1 MIGQTVAHYEIQE
14 LLAEGAMGVVY
25 KARDLNL
32 ERHVAIKFLHPHR
45 SSDEN
50 ETRRFI
56 DEAKAASSLD
66 HPNVCTI
73 YEIEKAPNGQL
84 FIAMAYYEG
93 ETLRHKM
100 ATGPLPIEDAL
111 QHMMDI
117 AQGLAKAH
125 RHGLV
130 HRDIKPE
137 NVIITTEGV
146 AKILDFGLV
155 KLSRGT
161 PVGQAEAIVG
171 TVGYMA
177 PEQIRGQAD
186 HRSDL
191 WSLGIVLYE
200 MITGRRP
207 FVGMPSDVLS
217 AITHNPYPPLKEVRH
232 GVPVEIE
239 RLISRSLAKNPA
251 DRYQRAEELLA
262 HLHALRHGI
271 DSSSAINTSGTENR
285 PMAIAVLPFSN
296 VGDDEEMEY
305 FSDGLAD
312 ELIHLLSQL
321 KGLRVVS
328 HTSAFEF
335 KGKAQNIRTIAERLN
350 VNTVLEGNV
359 RRSGNRLRITVAL
372 TDAIQGYHLW
382 SQRYDHELKDVFAIQ
397 EDIAASVAGMFE
409 KKLKGDVPHL
419 RSRYSGNVDAHGLY
433 LKGRYHWEQRT
444 EQGFQKALQCFQ
456 QAILVDAACAPA
468 IAGLADCHISFGFW
482 GVVPAKDA
490 WARGRDL
497 ALKAMDADGLLP
509 EAQIA
514 LAKCALYNN
523 WDWRQAEE
531 RALRAIELDPALSS
545 AHLFYAILLVQLG
558 RFDSGLLELR
568 SARQLDPLS
577 PTVCTGI
584 AWVHY
589 YCGRYDKAVE
599 QCERSLELSPEYF
612 ETLACMSLI
621 AVRQGHFD
629 EAVSWCERAVVNAG
643 STPLGFGFL
652 GYALAMGGRVEE
664 ARLKLTQLAELG
676 AKRYI
681 SPIAPALIHL
691 GLSEYEESL
700 NWLDKAYAMRDAFL
714 AYAKTFPPFGPLRSM
729 PRFQSLL
736 GQLALASNLEE
747 QTSDELFLT
756 ATAVLNE
763 SHGSA
768 PSSRQWPIEKA

>member
-56 DEAKAASSLD
+56 DEARAASSLD

-100 ATGPLPIEDAL
+100 GNGPLPIEDAL
-111 QHMMDI
+111 QHTVDI

-137 NVIITTEGV
+137 NVVITIEGV

-161 PVGQAEAIVG
+161 PVGRTEAVVG

-207 FVGMPSDVLS
+207 FVGMPSDILN
-217 AITHNPYPPLKEVRH
+217 AISHNPYPPLNEIRH
-232 GVPVEIE
+232 GVPPEIE
-239 RLISRSLAKNPA
+239 RVIARTLAKNPA

-262 HLHALRHGI
+262 HLHALRHGV
-271 DSSSAINTSGTENR
+271 DSSSAISTSGFEHR
-285 PMAIAVLPFSN
+285 PMAIAVLPFAN
-296 VGDDEEMEY
+296 VGGDEEMEY
-305 FSDGLAD
+305 FSDGLSD

-335 KGKAQNIRTIAERLN
+335 KGKAQNIRTIAEQLN
-350 VNTVLEGNV
+350 VNTVLEGSV

-397 EDIAASVAGMFE
+397 EDIALSVAGMFE
-409 KKLKGDVPHL
+409 KKLKSDVAHL
-419 RSRYSGNVDAHGLY
+419 RPRYAGNVDAHGLY

-444 EQGFQKALQCFQ
+444 EQGFQLALQCFQ
-456 QAILVDAACAPA
+456 QAIAVDPACAPA

-497 ALKAMDADGLLP
+497 ALKAMDVDELLP

-514 LAKCALYNN
+514 LAKCALYDN
-523 WDWRQAEE
+523 WDWHQAEE
-531 RALRAIELDPALSS
+531 RALRAIELDAALSS
-545 AHLFYAILLVQLG
+545 SHLFYAILLVQLG

-584 AWVHY
+584 AWAHY
-589 YCGRYDKAVE
+589 YCGRYDKALE
-599 QCERSLELSPEYF
+599 QCKRSFELSPEYF

-621 AVRQGHFD
+621 AVRQRRFD
-629 EAVSWCERAVVNAG
+629 EAVSWCERAVINSG
-643 STPLGFGFL
+643 NSPIGLGFL
-652 GYALAMGGRVEE
+652 GYALGMGGRVDE
-664 ARLKLTQLAELG
+664 ARVKLANLAEL
-676 AKRYI
+676 ATKRYI

-691 GLSEYEESL
+691 GLSEYDEAL
-700 NWLDKAYAMRDAFL
+700 NWLDKAYAVRDAFL
-714 AYAKTFPPFGPLRSM
+714 AYTKTFPPFEPLRTM
-729 PRFQSLL
+729 PRFRSLL

-747 QTSDELFLT
+747 QTSE
-756 ATAVLNE
+756 VL
-763 SHGSA
+763 
-768 PSSRQWPIEKA
+768 